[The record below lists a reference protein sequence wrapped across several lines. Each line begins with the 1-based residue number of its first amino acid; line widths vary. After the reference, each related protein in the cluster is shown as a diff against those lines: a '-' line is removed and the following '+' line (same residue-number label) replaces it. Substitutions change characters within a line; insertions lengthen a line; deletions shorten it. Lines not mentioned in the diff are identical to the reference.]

1 MICSILSA
9 SLWSG
14 LIAAVGYGLFKA
26 LELWAK
32 KDLSKRDAWDEN
44 SYS

>member
-14 LIAAVGYGLFKA
+14 LIFAVGIGIIKGF
-26 LELWAK
+26 ELWAK